1 MTMRIGG
8 VLAAAVLIAVALPA
22 RAQETYPTPEAAVK
36 DLVDS
41 AKAKTPGFGD
51 RILGKEGAALLRSGD
66 TDQDAENLKEFN
78 EAAAAST
85 AIDDGP
91 NGAKILRVGKN
102 GWTLP
107 LPLIKSDAGWR
118 FDAAKGKE
126 EMTNRR
132 VGYNELSAIEACKA
146 YVAAQDEYFKLD
158 RDGNG
163 LREYARKIIS
173 TPGTHDGLY
182 WPPENQADIS
192 PLDGFAEDAR
202 SGWAFGREAGA
213 LRRLLLP
220 HPDRAGTR
228 GAGRRLF
235 LPHQRPHDR
244 RLRDDRLAGGL
255 RRQRR
260 QDFYLRRE
268 WRRLPK
274 GPRAEH
280 RRSRRLDG
288 PVQSRRELESRRVA
302 ATQREL
308 ADRSDARNSWA
319 SFSQAATGREPKGG
333 EADNLRRL
341 NSCGRHGCA
350 SAQVLRIAT
359 RPKGLYYPNSSEIA
373 LQ

>member
-8 VLAAAVLIAVALPA
+8 ILAAAVLIAAAIPA

-51 RILGKEGAALLRSGD
+51 RILGKDGAALLRSGD
-66 TDQDAENLKEFN
+66 ADEDAGNLKEFN

-91 NGAKILRVGKN
+91 DGTKILRVGKN

-118 FDAAKGKE
+118 FDAARGKE

-158 RDGNG
+158 REGNG
-163 LREYARKIIS
+163 LREYARRIIS

-192 PLDGFAEDAR
+192 PLDGFAEDANLARR
-202 SGWAFGREAGA
+202 SGEKPEPYDGYYFRVLTAQGPAAPGGAFSYLINGHMIAGHAMVAWPAAYGDSGVETFVCGENGVVYQKDLGSNTAA
-213 LRRLLLP
+213 LGTSMVQFN
-220 HPDRAGTR
+220 PD
-228 GAGRRLF
+228 
-235 LPHQRPHDR
+235 
-244 RLRDDRLAGGL
+244 
-255 RRQRR
+255 
-260 QDFYLRRE
+260 
-268 WRRLPK
+268 
-274 GPRAEH
+274 
-280 RRSRRLDG
+280 
-288 PVQSRRELESRRVA
+288 
-302 ATQREL
+302 ATWKVVE
-308 ADRSDARNSWA
+308 
-319 SFSQAATGREPKGG
+319 
-333 EADNLRRL
+333 
-341 NSCGRHGCA
+341 
-350 SAQVLRIAT
+350 
-359 RPKGLYYPNSSEIA
+359 
-373 LQ
+373 

>member
-8 VLAAAVLIAVALPA
+8 ILAAAVLIAAAIPA

-51 RILGKEGAALLRSGD
+51 RILGKDGAALLRSGD
-66 TDQDAENLKEFN
+66 ADEDAGNLKEFN

-91 NGAKILRVGKN
+91 DGTKILRVGKN

-118 FDAAKGKE
+118 FDAARGKE

-163 LREYARKIIS
+163 LREYARRIIS

-192 PLDGFAEDAR
+192 PLDGFAEDANLARR
-202 SGWAFGREAGA
+202 SGEKPEPYDGYYFRVLTAQGPAAPGGAFSYLINGHMIAGHAMVAWPAAYGDSGVETFICGENGVVYQKDLGPNTAA
-213 LRRLLLP
+213 LGTSMAQFN
-220 HPDRAGTR
+220 PD
-228 GAGRRLF
+228 
-235 LPHQRPHDR
+235 
-244 RLRDDRLAGGL
+244 
-255 RRQRR
+255 
-260 QDFYLRRE
+260 
-268 WRRLPK
+268 
-274 GPRAEH
+274 
-280 RRSRRLDG
+280 
-288 PVQSRRELESRRVA
+288 
-302 ATQREL
+302 ATWKVVE
-308 ADRSDARNSWA
+308 
-319 SFSQAATGREPKGG
+319 
-333 EADNLRRL
+333 
-341 NSCGRHGCA
+341 
-350 SAQVLRIAT
+350 
-359 RPKGLYYPNSSEIA
+359 
-373 LQ
+373 

>member
-8 VLAAAVLIAVALPA
+8 ILAAAVLIAAAIPA

-51 RILGKEGAALLRSGD
+51 RILGKDGAALLRSGD
-66 TDQDAENLKEFN
+66 ADEDAGNLKEFN

-91 NGAKILRVGKN
+91 DGTKILRVGKN

-118 FDAAKGKE
+118 FDAARGKE

-158 RDGNG
+158 REGNG
-163 LREYARKIIS
+163 LREYARRIIS

-192 PLDGFAEDAR
+192 PLDGFAEDANLARR
-202 SGWAFGREAGA
+202 SGEKPEPYDGYYFRVLTAQGPAAPGGAFSYLINGHMIAGHAMVAWPAAYGDSGVETFVCGENGVVYQKDLGPNTAA
-213 LRRLLLP
+213 LGTSMVQFN
-220 HPDRAGTR
+220 PD
-228 GAGRRLF
+228 
-235 LPHQRPHDR
+235 
-244 RLRDDRLAGGL
+244 
-255 RRQRR
+255 
-260 QDFYLRRE
+260 
-268 WRRLPK
+268 
-274 GPRAEH
+274 
-280 RRSRRLDG
+280 
-288 PVQSRRELESRRVA
+288 
-302 ATQREL
+302 ATWKVVE
-308 ADRSDARNSWA
+308 
-319 SFSQAATGREPKGG
+319 
-333 EADNLRRL
+333 
-341 NSCGRHGCA
+341 
-350 SAQVLRIAT
+350 
-359 RPKGLYYPNSSEIA
+359 
-373 LQ
+373 